1 MLITST
7 RAPTQCSTRQLFRWA
22 MSSFDCTGP
31 APGLPS
37 YLVCWSDSTSMN
49 PPWILLCHIDLLPL
63 PWLESAPTSGPAP
76 VPLECHRS
84 SLGWPPHNQLWT
96 AWPWIHFSQ
105 DSLPLVCWAGHCRA
119 EGPQLAES
127 SLNADTSIPS
137 AGLCSSGVTELVP
150 KPVMSILPVS
160 ALTQFH

>member
-1 MLITST
+1 MFDQAAIPMSHEFLWLYWTCT
-7 RAPTQCSTRQLFRWA
+7 WA
-22 MSSFDCTGP
+22 AFL
-31 APGLPS
+31 PGLLKWLHLHEPP
-37 YLVCWSDSTSMN
+37 LN
-49 PPWILLCHIDLLPL
+49 PPMPYRPASFALIGVCT
-63 PWLESAPTSGPAP
+63 TSGPAP